1 MSNLSNETTEEQLVH
16 ILNYYEVDSFSD
28 VKREILNLI
37 NSEALKLLD
46 RLESECELCSGS
58 GMVDCYESGEKYAD
72 SIKEP
77 CDDTIHQAI
86 KEERKRY
93 E

>member
-46 RLESECELCSGS
+46 RLEAQW
-58 GMVDCYESGEKYAD
+58 GETIDNTLGKPIR
-72 SIKEP
+72 IKFVSVSA
-77 CDDTIHQAI
+77 IQAERAKL
-86 KEERKRY
+86 KEVK
-93 E
+93 